1 MGSRERG
8 FTLIELLIVVAIIG
22 IIAAI
27 AVPNMIL
34 AIERGRQ
41 KRAMSEL
48 RGIATAVH
56 GYGTDT
62 SHFPAGTGAY
72 AKVNTV
78 PQFADLVPEYLP
90 GNPAPDP
97 WNMTYEYGSDADGL
111 TFALRCLGKGSQ
123 ADTPDFPAVQSST
136 VTSTQCFECDVVWSE
151 DTFLIFPSGKQKRCN

>member
-27 AVPNMIL
+27 AVPNMML

-62 SHFPAGTGAY
+62 NRFPAGTGAF
-72 AKVNTV
+72 AAVNTV
-78 PQFADLVPEYLP
+78 PQFSDLVPEFLP
-90 GNPAPDP
+90 TTPGPDP
-97 WNMTYEYGSDADGL
+97 WNTQYQYGSDASGL
-111 TFALRCLGKGSQ
+111 NFAVRCLGKQSQ
-123 ADTPDFPAVQSST
+123 PDTPDFPEVQSSN
-136 VTSTQCFECDVVWSE
+136 VASTHCFECDIVWSE
-151 DTFLIFPSGKQKRCN
+151 DTFLIFPDGKQKRCN